1 MSVEKESVFSKARA
15 SSLSCTSKEVY
26 RAVMNI
32 FFAFAVSALW
42 IGVYGMAPTLRKPA
56 TNNVLKLTAPA
67 NVFDR
72 AVHDW
77 AKKYPVAY
85 KNGWGPTTKAERWN
99 GRHAMFGW
107 VALLATG
114 YAKSHGLI
122 PSGDSFLDVKEWG
135 TLAYVYGGSIST
147 ERAVIL
153 IGHFHLL
160 MISIC
165 AAVAPLSFQ
174 DKLYVED
181 DEEPEPASGLLPKL
195 KAGLTMEA
203 EMLNGRLAML
213 GLTILVLFSAVN
225 SMPILDVINAGLGGL
240 LM

>member
-1 MSVEKESVFSKARA
+1 MLVVLAVSVLLASVYGLAPTMIKSVSG
-15 SSLSCTSKEVY
+15 SSLKS
-26 RAVMNI
+26 
-32 FFAFAVSALW
+32 
-42 IGVYGMAPTLRKPA
+42 
-56 TNNVLKLTAPA
+56 NVPA

-72 AVHDW
+72 AVNDW

-85 KNGWGPTTKAERWN
+85 KKGWGPTTKAERWN

-122 PSGDSFLDVKEWG
+122 PNGETLLDVKEWG

-147 ERAVIL
+147 ERAAIL

-165 AAVAPLSFQ
+165 AAIAPLSFQ
-174 DKLYVED
+174 DKLYVEE
-181 DEEPEPASGLLPKL
+181 DEDPEPASGLLPKL
-195 KAGLTMEA
+195 KAGLTLEA

-213 GLTILVLFSAVN
+213 GLTVLVLFSAIN
-225 SMPILDVINAGLGGL
+225 SVPILDVINTDLGGL